1 MNRCPITYELCSDH
15 TYSKNGLKLLS
26 PNLHKL
32 NDLELTQAE
41 LLYESAARA
50 VKLSIQGVQPKLS
63 SKLNITEGK
72 FDIVDKFGTYILK
85 PQNSSYPEL
94 PENEDLTMRMG
105 DVIGIEIPLHGMVY
119 SKEGALT
126 YFIKR
131 FDRYGKSNKRTV
143 EDFAQLAGKSRDTKY
158 DYSMEQ
164 IVSLI
169 DKYCTFPVLEKIKL
183 FRLTLFNY
191 ITGNEDMHLKN
202 FSIITRDDKI
212 ELSPAYDLL
221 NTSIALRTPQEE
233 IALPLRGK
241 KNKLTKK
248 DLMEYWGKDRLAL
261 SNKSINEVY
270 DKITASYEKLNELI
284 GISFLSKGMKQKY
297 FDLLDIRKNVLK

>member
-1 MNRCPITYELCSDH
+1 MNRCPITYELCGDH
-15 TYSKNGLKLLS
+15 KYSKNGLKLLS

-221 NTSIALRTPQEE
+221 NTSIALRAPQEE
-233 IALPLRGK
+233 IALPILGK

-248 DLMEYWGKDRLAL
+248 DLIEYWGKDRLAL